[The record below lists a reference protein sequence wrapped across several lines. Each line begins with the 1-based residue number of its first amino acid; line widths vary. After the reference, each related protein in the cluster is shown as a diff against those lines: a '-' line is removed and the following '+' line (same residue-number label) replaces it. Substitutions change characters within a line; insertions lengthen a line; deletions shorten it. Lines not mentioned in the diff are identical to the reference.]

1 MIRYVVHFNRFI
13 VSCFHF
19 NSIAFLLDNHYK
31 INAHSIITKT
41 QTLKPQVRQDI
52 VSTFLASHAASQKDE
67 RRRPSQY
74 SPSDIERASCGYVGL
89 KNFGCTCY
97 FNSLMQQFF
106 MMPVF
111 RDAILTLEHE
121 NDEEENGKEDEEEE
135 RKAKRRRLKLV
146 AQDTNDEKKES
157 KTALIR
163 ELKLMFAH
171 LKLSR
176 RKYYVP
182 KGFISLKQGRESL
195 LKTVEQQDVDEF
207 FRILMDRLEK
217 ELKYTS
223 KPDFL
228 TQFFGGVLIN
238 QIIPQGCPRD
248 HRIEREENFYALQLG
263 VKNKPSILHSL
274 ESYVFVSYH
283 SRTKITSH
291 KSYIQIRRR

>member
-1 MIRYVVHFNRFI
+1 
-13 VSCFHF
+13 
-19 NSIAFLLDNHYK
+19 
-31 INAHSIITKT
+31 
-41 QTLKPQVRQDI
+41 
-52 VSTFLASHAASQKDE
+52 
-67 RRRPSQY
+67 
-74 SPSDIERASCGYVGL
+74 
-89 KNFGCTCY
+89 
-97 FNSLMQQFF
+97 

-121 NDEEENGKEDEEEE
+121 DEEEEEEEEKEDEEEE
-135 RKAKRRRLKLV
+135 RKEKRRRLKLV
-146 AQDTNDEKKES
+146 AQVKKDENKEKES

-182 KGFISLKQGRESL
+182 KGFISLKQGREPL

-274 ESYVFVSYH
+274 ESYVLYYSHEIHLNKTTIIHPDTSKVTCLMVTINTFAKSAVK
-283 SRTKITSH
+283 RKIH
-291 KSYIQIRRR
+291 

>member
-1 MIRYVVHFNRFI
+1 
-13 VSCFHF
+13 
-19 NSIAFLLDNHYK
+19 
-31 INAHSIITKT
+31 
-41 QTLKPQVRQDI
+41 
-52 VSTFLASHAASQKDE
+52 
-67 RRRPSQY
+67 
-74 SPSDIERASCGYVGL
+74 
-89 KNFGCTCY
+89 
-97 FNSLMQQFF
+97 
-106 MMPVF
+106 
-111 RDAILTLEHE
+111 
-121 NDEEENGKEDEEEE
+121 
-135 RKAKRRRLKLV
+135 
-146 AQDTNDEKKES
+146 
-157 KTALIR
+157 
-163 ELKLMFAH
+163 MFAH

-182 KGFISLKQGRESL
+182 KGFISLKQGREPL

-274 ESYVFVSYH
+274 ESYVLYYSH
-283 SRTKITSH
+283 EIHLKKHHHTSRYVEGDMLMVTINTFEKCGEKKDTLKRVCLSIVT
-291 KSYIQIRRR
+291 